1 MKVFKDGQVG
11 HYKEMFPNV
20 SFPASG
26 PSDAFLAA
34 NDAVKISMFRPHD
47 RATQKLV
54 PCDPVVEDGFAYVV
68 EVANKTQAEIAA
80 DTASKAANVR
90 AERDRKLA
98 ATDWRF
104 RSDMNP
110 SQEWIDYCQDL
121 RDVPEQAGFPHNVTW
136 PTDPDAP
143 EDQPE

>member
-90 AERDRKLA
+90 AERDRRLA